1 LIEYAQSILNESVM
15 TNTQLNVESPCVGN
29 CCLDDKDMC
38 LGCFRM
44 LDEILIWSS
53 ASSQQQVDI
62 VQACA
67 LRKQQKIQSELP

>member
-1 LIEYAQSILNESVM
+1 M
-15 TNTQLNVESPCVGN
+15 TNTLLNVASPCVRN

-44 LDEILIWSS
+44 LDEILIWSN

-62 VQACA
+62 VQACGI
-67 LRKQQKIQSELP
+67 RRQQKVQSELP